1 MNEMKVESIAPM
13 LAGFAILG
21 TVLGMV
27 LRGWSSIKGLVNT
40 LFRLVVTQV
49 HLQDEA
55 TSQAVLAHLIRTYR
69 RSTLGEKTF
78 GGRHESFRDGKFGHV
93 PFEFFGGHRVLFW
106 VGWVPLWFNVSTEKS
121 EEKGSSVIYWGGKP
135 KANMKSS
142 LSFFRG
148 TVDVESI
155 VKAASKARNQLYWAN
170 GVSEQ
175 KRFFIKRIPDATQT
189 GLQRYSAGT
198 SLAWYQE
205 GLYRLLSHTPDQLG
219 KGTSPLSPGRS
230 TDKLYFPEHVRKL
243 IREVEMWRKLRDWY
257 LERDIPWKRGW
268 VLYGPPGTGK
278 SAITRAIAEDLDMP
292 LFVYALGQML
302 NEDLE
307 QSWADM
313 QAHVPCIALFEDF
326 DNVFHGRENV
336 YGKPKLADLL
346 MASTSGNNNAGNAN
360 AGGGNNNH
368 GQSTVLNTGRLSF
381 DCLLNCLDG
390 VEKSNGI
397 FTVITTNH
405 IDKLDPAIGQPRR
418 KEDGTVEFISTRP
431 GRIDKAIELGYMEN
445 ADKLKLARRIFFDN
459 DVGYRQIC
467 RMVEREP
474 GRKETPAQFQER
486 CAQLA
491 LDLLWRSEHPESAPA
506 PDLESVVV
514 PSEGEK
520 TAEGNGDGGYG
531 LSRYDSRSGETPSEP
546 AHRA

>member
-1 MNEMKVESIAPM
+1 MHEMKLETIAPM

-27 LRGWSSIKGLVNT
+27 LRGWSSIKGFVNSA
-40 LFRLVVTQV
+40 FRLVVTQV
-49 HLQDEA
+49 HLEDDTTA
-55 TSQAVLAHLIRTYR
+55 QAVLAHLIRSYK
-69 RSTLGEKTF
+69 RSTLCEKTF
-78 GGRHESFRDGKFGHV
+78 GGKHESFRDGKFGHV
-93 PFEFFGGHRVLFW
+93 PFEFFGGHRILFW
-106 VGWVPLWFNVSTEKS
+106 IGRAPLWFNVTEEKS
-121 EEKGSSVIYWGGKP
+121 PEGGSVIYWGGKP
-135 KANMKSS
+135 KANMKAS

-148 TVDVESI
+148 TVDVEAI
-155 VKAASKARNQLYWAN
+155 VKAASEARNQLYWAN
-170 GVSEQ
+170 GLSAH

-189 GLQRYSAGT
+189 GGRRYSAGT

-205 GLYRLLSHTPDQLG
+205 GLYRLLAHNPDQLG

-257 LERDIPWKRGW
+257 TERDIPWKRGW

-292 LFVYALGQML
+292 LFVYSLGQML

-336 YGKPKLADLL
+336 YGKPKLSDLI
-346 MASTSGNNNAGNAN
+346 AATATGGNNAAGNAN
-360 AGGGNNNH
+360 ANNGGNNS
-368 GQSTVLNTGRLSF
+368 QSSVLNTGRLSF

-405 IDKLDPAIGQPRR
+405 IDKLDPALGRPRR
-418 KEDGTVEFISTRP
+418 RDDGTVEFISTRP
-431 GRIDKAIELGYMEN
+431 GRIDKAIELGYMDDP
-445 ADKLKLARRIFFDN
+445 DKLKLARRIFFDN
-459 DVGYRQIC
+459 DAGYLEIC
-467 RMVEREP
+467 RMLELEP
-474 GRKETPAQFQER
+474 NRKETPAQFQER

-491 LDLLWRSEHPESAPA
+491 LELLWRSEHPESAPCVNELMVGMNGTSGR
-506 PDLESVVV
+506 PRYDTRSDETELES
-514 PSEGEK
+514 
-520 TAEGNGDGGYG
+520 
-531 LSRYDSRSGETPSEP
+531 
-546 AHRA
+546 AHSA

>member
-1 MNEMKVESIAPM
+1 MSDMKMELVAPI

-27 LRGWSSIKGLVNT
+27 LRGWSSIKGFAVS

-49 HLQDEA
+49 HLQDDA
-55 TSQAVLAHLIRTYR
+55 TAQAVLAHLVRNYR

-78 GGRHESFRDGKFGHV
+78 GGKHESFRDGKFGHV
-93 PFEFFGGHRVLFW
+93 PFEFFGGHRVMFW
-106 VGWVPLWFNVSTEKS
+106 IGRAPLWFNVTAEKV
-121 EEKGSSVIYWGGKP
+121 EGTSVIYWGGKP
-135 KANMKSS
+135 KANMKASIS
-142 LSFFRG
+142 YLRG
-148 TVDVESI
+148 TVDVEAI
-155 VKAASKARNQLYWAN
+155 VAAASNDRNSLYWAN
-170 GVSEQ
+170 GMAEH
-175 KRFFIKRIPDATQT
+175 KRFFIKRIPDPTEA

-205 GLYRLLSHTPDQLG
+205 GLYRLLTHSPDQLG

-230 TDKLYFPEHVRKL
+230 TDKLYFPDHVRKL

-257 LERDIPWKRGW
+257 MERDIPWKRGW

-292 LFVYALGQML
+292 LFVYSLGQML

-307 QSWADM
+307 RSWAEM

-336 YGKPKLADLL
+336 YGKPNLADVVAAT
-346 MASTSGNNNAGNAN
+346 ASGSGGASAPAAANNNGN
-360 AGGGNNNH
+360 
-368 GQSTVLNTGRLSF
+368 QSSVLNTGKLSF

-405 IDKLDPAIGQPRR
+405 IDKLDAALGRPRR
-418 KEDGTVEFISTRP
+418 KPDGTSEFISTRP
-431 GRIDKAIELGYMEN
+431 GRIDKAIELGYMAD
-445 ADKLKLARRIFFDN
+445 ADKVKLARRIFFDN
-459 DVGYRQIC
+459 EAGYRQMC
-467 RMVEREP
+467 RLIDLEP
-474 GRKETPAQFQER
+474 NRQESPAQFQER
-486 CAQLA
+486 CAQIA
-491 LDLLWRSEHPESAPA
+491 LEMLWKSEHPEAV
-506 PDLESVVV
+506 L
-514 PSEGEK
+514 
-520 TAEGNGDGGYG
+520 AEGGCEPHRLD
-531 LSRYDSRSGETPSEP
+531 RRDQPEYDV
-546 AHRA
+546 ANRA

>member
-1 MNEMKVESIAPM
+1 MTDLRFESVAPL
-13 LAGFAILG
+13 LAGFAVLG

-27 LRGWSSIKGLVNT
+27 LRGWSSIKGFANT
-40 LFRLVVTQV
+40 AFRLVVTQV

-55 TSQAVLAHLIRTYR
+55 TSQAVLAHLVRTYR
-69 RSTLGEKTF
+69 RSALGEKTF

-106 VGWVPLWFNVSTEKS
+106 VGRVPLWFNVTTEKS
-121 EEKGSSVIYWGGKP
+121 DDKSVIYWGSKP
-135 KANMKSS
+135 RANTKSS
-142 LSFFRG
+142 LSFLRG
-148 TVDVESI
+148 TVDVEAI
-155 VKAASKARNQLYWAN
+155 VRTASLARNQQYWAN
-170 GVSEQ
+170 GLAEHR
-175 KRFFIKRIPDATQT
+175 RFFIKRIPDPLQA
-189 GLQRYSAGT
+189 GLQKFSAGT

-205 GLYRLLSHTPDQLG
+205 GLYRLLAHRPDELG

-243 IREVEMWRKLRDWY
+243 VREVEMWRKLRDWY

-278 SAITRAIAEDLDMP
+278 SAITRTIAEDLDMP
-292 LFVYALGQML
+292 LFVYSLGQVL

-307 QSWADM
+307 QSWAEM

-336 YGKPKLADLL
+336 YGKPKLSDLIV
-346 MASTSGNNNAGNAN
+346 ATSAAGGAN
-360 AGGGNNNH
+360 GGGGGEGGGGGGGNN
-368 GQSTVLNTGRLSF
+368 QSSVLNTGRLSF

-405 IDKLDPAIGQPRR
+405 IDKLDPAMGQPR
-418 KEDGTVEFISTRP
+418 KKPDGSVEFISTRP
-431 GRIDKAIELGYMEN
+431 GRIDKAIELGFMED
-445 ADKLKLARRIFFDN
+445 ADKLRLARRIFFDN
-459 DVGYRQIC
+459 EAGFQQIRRQ
-467 RMVEREP
+467 VEREP
-474 GRKETPAQFQER
+474 NRRETPAQFQER

-491 LDLLWRSEHPESAPA
+491 LDLLWESEHPEAAVA
-506 PDLESVVV
+506 PDPRAVVE
-514 PSEGEK
+514 PGGARYEPRP
-520 TAEGNGDGGYG
+520 GDEA
-531 LSRYDSRSGETPSEP
+531 LVS
-546 AHRA
+546 AHSA

>member
-1 MNEMKVESIAPM
+1 MSEMKLETIAPM

-21 TVLGMV
+21 TVFGVV
-27 LRGWSSIKGLVNT
+27 LRGWSSVKGFVYSI
-40 LFRLVVTQV
+40 FRLIVTQV

-55 TSQAVLAHLIRTYR
+55 TAQAVLAHLIRNNK

-78 GGRHESFRDGKFGHV
+78 GGKHESFRDGKFGHV
-93 PFEFFGGHRVLFW
+93 PFEYFGGHRILFW
-106 VGWVPLWFNVSTEKS
+106 VGWRPLWFNVT
-121 EEKGSSVIYWGGKP
+121 EEKAESGGGNVIYWGGKP
-135 KANMKSS
+135 KANMKAS

-148 TVDVESI
+148 TVDVEAI
-155 VKAASKARNQLYWAN
+155 VRAASDARNQTSWAN
-170 GVSEQ
+170 GLSEQ

-189 GLQRYSAGT
+189 GARRYSAGT

-205 GLYRLLSHTPDQLG
+205 GLYRLIAHSAEQLG
-219 KGTSPLSPGRS
+219 KGSSPLSPGRS
-230 TDKLYFPEHVRKL
+230 TDKLYFPEHVKKL
-243 IREVEMWRKLRDWY
+243 VREVEMWRKLRDWY
-257 LERDIPWKRGW
+257 TERDIPWKRGW

-292 LFVYALGQML
+292 LFVYSLGQML

-307 QSWADM
+307 QSWAEM

-336 YGKPKLADLL
+336 YGKPKLSDLIAAT
-346 MASTSGNNNAGNAN
+346 ASANNSAGNAN
-360 AGGGNNNH
+360 ANGGANNG

-405 IDKLDPAIGQPRR
+405 IDKLDPAMGRPRR
-418 KEDGTVEFISTRP
+418 RDDGTVEFISTRP
-431 GRIDKAIELGYMEN
+431 GRIDKAIELGYMDD

-459 DVGYRQIC
+459 EVGYLKIC
-467 RMVEREP
+467 RMLEHDP

-491 LDLLWRSEHPESAPA
+491 LDLLWRAEHPDDDAPA
-506 PDLESVVV
+506 SDPESVAV
-514 PSEGEK
+514 PGEEEAVGVSG
-520 TAEGNGDGGYG
+520 TGDSARG
-531 LSRYDSRSGETPSEP
+531 RYETQLDP

>member
-1 MNEMKVESIAPM
+1 MTEMKVEAIAPL

-27 LRGWSSIKGLVNT
+27 LRGWSSIKGFVNST
-40 LFRLVVTQV
+40 FRLIVTQV
-49 HLQDEA
+49 HLQDDA
-55 TSQAVLAHLIRTYR
+55 TSQAVLARLIRNHK
-69 RSTLGEKTF
+69 RSMLGEKTF

-93 PFEFFGGHRVLFW
+93 PFEFFGSHRVLFW
-106 VGWVPLWFNVSTEKS
+106 VGWKPLWFNVIAEKP
-121 EEKGSSVIYWGGKP
+121 EGGNVIYWGGKP
-135 KANMKSS
+135 KANMKAS

-148 TVDVESI
+148 TVDVEAI
-155 VKAASKARNQLYWAN
+155 IKAASNDRNQLYWAN
-170 GVSEQ
+170 GLSAN
-175 KRFFIKRIPDATQT
+175 KRFFIKRVPDSTEQ
-189 GLQRYSAGT
+189 GMQRYSAGT
-198 SLAWYQE
+198 ALAWYQE
-205 GLYRLLSHTPDQLG
+205 GLYRLIAHSADQLG

-257 LERDIPWKRGW
+257 TERDIPWKRGW

-307 QSWADM
+307 RSWAEM

-326 DNVFHGRENV
+326 DNVFHGRQNV
-336 YGKPKLADLL
+336 YGKANLADIVT
-346 MASTSGNNNAGNAN
+346 ATATGGAAADNAN
-360 AGGGNNNH
+360 SNSNANGNS
-368 GQSTVLNTGRLSF
+368 GQATVLNTGKLTF

-405 IDKLDPAIGQPRR
+405 IDKLDPAMGQPRK

-431 GRIDKAIELGYMEN
+431 GRIDKAIELGYMAE

-459 DVGYRQIC
+459 ETGYRQIC
-467 RMVEREP
+467 RLLEFEP
-474 GRKETPAQFQER
+474 NRKETPAQFQER
-486 CAQLA
+486 CAQIA
-491 LDLLWRSEHPESAPA
+491 LDLLWQSEHPEPGAPSG
-506 PDLESVVV
+506 PE
-514 PSEGEK
+514 
-520 TAEGNGDGGYG
+520 TALPQGGRDETVDAYG
-531 LSRYDSRSGETPSEP
+531 RSRPG
-546 AHRA
+546 HRREQARVLVENE

>member
-1 MNEMKVESIAPM
+1 MHEMKLETVAPM

-27 LRGWSSIKGLVNT
+27 LRGWSSIKGFVNSA
-40 LFRLVVTQV
+40 FRLVVTQV

-55 TSQAVLAHLIRTYR
+55 TSQAVLAHLIRIYK
-69 RSTLGEKTF
+69 RSTLCEKTF
-78 GGRHESFRDGKFGHV
+78 GGKHESFRDGKFGHV
-93 PFEFFGGHRVLFW
+93 PFEFFGGHRILFW
-106 VGWVPLWFNVSTEKS
+106 IGRAPLWFNVTEEKS
-121 EEKGSSVIYWGGKP
+121 SEQGSVIYWGGKP
-135 KANMKSS
+135 KANMKAS

-148 TVDVESI
+148 TVDVEAI
-155 VKAASKARNQLYWAN
+155 VKAASEARNQLYWAN
-170 GVSEQ
+170 GLSEH
-175 KRFFIKRIPDATQT
+175 KRFFIKRIPDATQM
-189 GLQRYSAGT
+189 GSRRYSAGT

-205 GLYRLLSHTPDQLG
+205 GLYRLIAHNPDQLG
-219 KGTSPLSPGRS
+219 KGSSPLSPGRS

-292 LFVYALGQML
+292 LFVYSLGQML

-307 QSWADM
+307 QSWAEM

-336 YGKPKLADLL
+336 YGKPKLSDLI
-346 MASTSGNNNAGNAN
+346 AATAAGGNNAAGNAN
-360 AGGGNNNH
+360 ANNGGNNNN
-368 GQSTVLNTGRLSF
+368 QSSVLNTGRLSF

-405 IDKLDPAIGQPRR
+405 IDKLDPALGRPRR
-418 KEDGTVEFISTRP
+418 RDDGTVEFISTRP
-431 GRIDKAIELGYMEN
+431 GRIDKAIELGYMEDC
-445 ADKLKLARRIFFDN
+445 DKLKLARRIFFDN
-459 DVGYRQIC
+459 DTGYLEIC
-467 RMVEREP
+467 RMLELEP
-474 GRKETPAQFQER
+474 NRKETPAQFQER

-491 LDLLWRSEHPESAPA
+491 LELLWRSEHPESAPT
-506 PDLESVVV
+506 P
-514 PSEGEK
+514 GEK
-520 TAEGNGDGGYG
+520 ELNLSMNGT
-531 LSRYDSRSGETPSEP
+531 SEMSAYDTRSDETEFES
-546 AHRA
+546 AHSA

>member
-1 MNEMKVESIAPM
+1 MVAPL
-13 LAGFAILG
+13 LAGFAVLG
-21 TVLGMV
+21 TVFGVV
-27 LRGWSSIKGLVNT
+27 LRGWTTIKGFVHSA
-40 LFRLVVTQV
+40 FRLVVTQV

-55 TSQAVLAHLIRTYR
+55 TSQAVLAHLVRTYR
-69 RSTLGEKTF
+69 RSALGEKTF
-78 GGRHESFRDGKFGHV
+78 GGKHESFRDGKFGHV

-106 VGWVPLWFNVSTEKS
+106 VGRAPLWFNVTEEKS
-121 EEKGSSVIYWGGKP
+121 DKGGSVIFWGTKP
-135 KANMKSS
+135 KASMKAS
-142 LSFFRG
+142 LSFLRG
-148 TVDVESI
+148 TVDVEAI
-155 VKAASKARNQLYWAN
+155 VRAASESRNQLYWAN
-170 GVSEQ
+170 GLSAQ
-175 KRFFIKRIPDATQT
+175 RRFFIKRIPDPTQT

-205 GLYRLLSHTPDQLG
+205 GLYRLLAHSPDQLG
-219 KGTSPLSPGRS
+219 KGSSPLSPGRS
-230 TDKLYFPEHVRKL
+230 TDKLYFPEHVRRL

-292 LFVYALGQML
+292 LFVYSLGQML

-307 QSWADM
+307 QSWAEM

-336 YGKPKLADLL
+336 YGKPKLADLIS
-346 MASTSGNNNAGNAN
+346 ATA
-360 AGGGNNNH
+360 AGGSSASGASNDGGN
-368 GQSTVLNTGRLSF
+368 GQSSVLNTGRLSF

-418 KEDGTVEFISTRP
+418 REDGTLEFISTRP
-431 GRIDKAIELGYMEN
+431 GRIDKAIELGYMED
-445 ADKLKLARRIFFDN
+445 ADKLKLARRIFFDSEE
-459 DVGYRQIC
+459 GYRKMC
-467 RMVEREP
+467 RAIEVEP
-474 GRKETPAQFQER
+474 SRKETPAQFQER

-491 LDLLWRSEHPESAPA
+491 LDLLWRAEHPESAPDSGA
-506 PDLESVVV
+506 AVGHHGDETLGVNGSAGRGRHDPRAGESRLE
-514 PSEGEK
+514 PSQK
-520 TAEGNGDGGYG
+520 A
-531 LSRYDSRSGETPSEP
+531 
-546 AHRA
+546 

>member
-1 MNEMKVESIAPM
+1 MSEMKIETVAPM

-27 LRGWSSIKGLVNT
+27 LRGWSSIKGFIHGA
-40 LFRLVVTQV
+40 FRLIVTQV
-49 HLQDEA
+49 HLQDAA
-55 TSQAVLAHLIRTYR
+55 TSQAVLAHLIRTYK
-69 RSTLGEKTF
+69 RSTMCEKTF

-106 VGWVPLWFNVSTEKS
+106 IGRVPLWFNVT
-121 EEKGSSVIYWGGKP
+121 EEKAEPAGVIYWGGKP
-135 KANMKSS
+135 KANMKAS

-148 TVDVESI
+148 TVDVEAI
-155 VKAASKARNQLYWAN
+155 VRTASDARNHLYWAN
-170 GVSEQ
+170 GLSEH
-175 KRFFIKRIPDATQT
+175 KRFFIKRIPDPTQT
-189 GLQRYSAGT
+189 GAQRHSAGT

-205 GLYRLLSHTPDQLG
+205 GLYRLIAHSPDQLG

-230 TDKLYFPEHVRKL
+230 TDKLYFPEHVLKL

-278 SAITRAIAEDLDMP
+278 SAVTRAIAEDLDMP
-292 LFVYALGQML
+292 LFVYSLGQML
-302 NEDLE
+302 NEELE
-307 QSWADM
+307 QSWAEM

-336 YGKPKLADLL
+336 YGKPKLADLIAAS
-346 MASTSGNNNAGNAN
+346 ASTNTNAGGANNTAGNNNT
-360 AGGGNNNH
+360 
-368 GQSTVLNTGRLSF
+368 QSSVLNTGRLSF

-405 IDKLDPAIGQPRR
+405 IDKLDAALGRPRK

-431 GRIDKAIELGYMEN
+431 GRIDKAIELGYMED

-459 DVGYRQIC
+459 DAGYREIC
-467 RMVEREP
+467 RVLEREP
-474 GRKETPAQFQER
+474 NRKETPAQFQER

-491 LDLLWRSEHPESAPA
+491 LDMLWRAEHPEAALS
-506 PDLESVVV
+506 DED
-514 PSEGEK
+514 EGVL
-520 TAEGNGDGGYG
+520 GGDG
-531 LSRYDSRSGETPSEP
+531 SAAPERPRYDTRPDETLLEP
-546 AHRA
+546 AHSA

>member
-1 MNEMKVESIAPM
+1 MNDIKMDTVAPL

-27 LRGWSSIKGLVNT
+27 LRGWSSMKGFVHG
-40 LFRLVVTQV
+40 LFRMVVTQV
-49 HLQDEA
+49 HLQDDA
-55 TSQAVLAHLIRTYR
+55 TSQAVLAHLVRTYK
-69 RSTLGEKTF
+69 RSGMCEKTF

-106 VGWVPLWFNVSTEKS
+106 VGRAPLWFNVTA
-121 EEKGSSVIYWGGKP
+121 EKGEETGSVIYWGGKP
-135 KANMKSS
+135 KANMKAS

-148 TVDVESI
+148 TIDVEAI
-155 VKAASKARNQLYWAN
+155 IATASAARNHLYWAN
-170 GVSEQ
+170 GLSDH
-175 KRFFIKRIPDATQT
+175 KRFFIKRIPDATQS
-189 GLQRYSAGT
+189 GRSRYSAGT

-205 GLYRLLSHTPDQLG
+205 GLYRLLAHSPDELG

-257 LERDIPWKRGW
+257 TVRDIPWKRGW

-278 SAITRAIAEDLDMP
+278 SAVTRAIAEDLDMP
-292 LFVYALGQML
+292 LFVYSLGQMV

-307 QSWADM
+307 QSWAEM

-336 YGKPKLADLL
+336 YGKPQLADLL
-346 MASTSGNNNAGNAN
+346 AATAAGGGTAATAN
-360 AGGGNNNH
+360 AGGNTTTP
-368 GQSTVLNTGRLSF
+368 SAVLNTGKLSF

-405 IDKLDPAIGQPRR
+405 IDKLDPALGQPR
-418 KEDGTVEFISTRP
+418 KKPDGTVEFISTRP
-431 GRIDKAIELGYMEN
+431 GRIDKAIELGYMTD
-445 ADKLKLARRIFFDN
+445 ADKLKLARRIFFD
-459 DVGYRQIC
+459 DEVGLRLIGQTLD
-467 RMVEREP
+467 REP
-474 GRKETPAQFQER
+474 DRRETPAQFQER

-491 LDLLWRSEHPESAPA
+491 LDLLWQSEHPESAPA
-506 PDLESVVV
+506 PAVETHESGIAGRVRRESR
-514 PSEGEK
+514 PEG
-520 TAEGNGDGGYG
+520 AELGA
-531 LSRYDSRSGETPSEP
+531 
-546 AHRA
+546 AHHA

>member
-1 MNEMKVESIAPM
+1 MHELKLESIAPM

-27 LRGWSSIKGLVNT
+27 LRGWSSIKGVVHT

-55 TSQAVLAHLIRTYR
+55 TSQAVLGHLVRTCR
-69 RSTLGEKTF
+69 RSALGEKTF

-106 VGWVPLWFNVSTEKS
+106 IGRAPLWFNVTTEKS
-121 EEKGSSVIYWGGKP
+121 DDKTVIYWGGKP
-135 KANMKSS
+135 KANMKAS
-142 LSFFRG
+142 LSCFRG
-148 TVDVESI
+148 TVDVEAI
-155 VKAASKARNQLYWAN
+155 VRHASAARNQLYWAN
-170 GVSEQ
+170 GMSEQ
-175 KRFFIKRIPDATQT
+175 KRFFIKRIPDATQA
-189 GLQRYSAGT
+189 GVQRYSAGT

-205 GLYRLLSHTPDQLG
+205 GLYRLLAHTPDQLG

-230 TDKLYFPEHVRKL
+230 TDKLYFPDHVRKL
-243 IREVEMWRKLRDWY
+243 IREVEMWRRLRDWY
-257 LERDIPWKRGW
+257 VQRDIPWKRGW

-292 LFVYALGQML
+292 LFVYSLGQML

-307 QSWADM
+307 QSWAEM

-336 YGKPKLADLL
+336 YGKPKLADLIA
-346 MASTSGNNNAGNAN
+346 ASAAGGNNAGGANNSGGAGN
-360 AGGGNNNH
+360 AGG
-368 GQSTVLNTGRLSF
+368 QSSVLNTGRLSF

-405 IDKLDPAIGQPRR
+405 IDKLDPALGRPRR

-431 GRIDKAIELGYMEN
+431 GRIDKAIELGHMED
-445 ADKLKLARRIFFDN
+445 ADKVRLARRIFFDN
-459 DVGYRQIC
+459 DAGYRQIC
-467 RMVEREP
+467 RLVEREP

-491 LDLLWRSEHPESAPA
+491 LDLLWQSEHPECAPS
-506 PDLESVVV
+506 PDADPAV
-514 PSEGEK
+514 P
-520 TAEGNGDGGYG
+520 GDGERAVEVNGAG
-531 LSRYDSRSGETPSEP
+531 ALGRLRYEGRPHEP
-546 AHRA
+546 EVEPDPRA